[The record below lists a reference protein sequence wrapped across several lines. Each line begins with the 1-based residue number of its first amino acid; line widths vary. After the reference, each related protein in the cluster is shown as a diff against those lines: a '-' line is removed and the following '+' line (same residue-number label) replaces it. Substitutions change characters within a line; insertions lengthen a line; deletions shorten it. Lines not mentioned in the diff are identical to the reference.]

1 MVDEFNNVPQ
11 NEDKEKAGCLGIGAS
26 FLIPI
31 IGVIIY
37 FSNKD
42 KVENANA
49 YLIAAGC
56 GFAIGVILRL
66 AAMS

>member
-1 MVDEFNNVPQ
+1 MAEEISNAPQ
-11 NEDKEKAGCLGIGAS
+11 NEEKEKAGCLGIGAS
-26 FLIPI
+26 FLFPL

-49 YLIAAGC
+49 YLIAAGISFAL
-56 GFAIGVILRL
+56 GFILRL
-66 AAMS
+66 AAM